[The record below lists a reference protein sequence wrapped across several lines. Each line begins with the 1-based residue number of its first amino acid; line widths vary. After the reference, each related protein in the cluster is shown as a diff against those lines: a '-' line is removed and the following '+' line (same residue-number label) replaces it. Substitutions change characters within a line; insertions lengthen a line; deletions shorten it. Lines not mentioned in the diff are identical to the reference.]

1 MRHGNKINKLS
12 RTASHRKAMLQN
24 MACSL
29 IKHKNINTTVAKAK
43 ALRKF
48 VEPLITR
55 SKNDT
60 QHNRRM
66 AFNYLQDKHAVKEL
80 FTEVADKV
88 GDRPG
93 GYTRVLK
100 LGLRAGDNAEMA
112 MIELIDFN
120 EFYEP
125 KKKKSSSKKK
135 RSRRGGS
142 KSKSAAAETTTE
154 VVEEAVSNEVEPIE
168 AEEVK
173 ENVEASTEVETVEEV
188 VAEAEEVVSNEE
200 ADANESKDSTDAA
213 EGADNTETEENKEDK
228 A

>member
-29 IKHKNINTTVAKAK
+29 IQHKNIRTTVAKAK

-55 SKNDT
+55 SKTDT

-66 AFNYLQDKHAVKEL
+66 AFTYLQDKHAVKEL
-80 FTEVADKV
+80 FTSVADKV

-100 LGLRAGDNAEMA
+100 TGLRAGDNAEMA

-125 KKKKSSSKKK
+125 KTKKDSGKKQ

-142 KSKSAAAETTTE
+142 KSKAADATE
-154 VVEEAVSNEVEPIE
+154 VVESAEVVEAVGTVK
-168 AEEVK
+168 EVK
-173 ENVEASTEVETVEEV
+173 ADTTEDTSSET
-188 VAEAEEVVSNEE
+188 
-200 ADANESKDSTDAA
+200 
-213 EGADNTETEENKEDK
+213 TEETPKAETPKEETDSK
-228 A
+228 E

>member
-1 MRHGNKINKLS
+1 MRHGNRINKLS
-12 RTASHRKAMLQN
+12 RTAPHRKAMLQN

-29 IKHKNINTTVAKAK
+29 IKHKSIKTTVAKAK

-48 VEPLITR
+48 VEPLVTR

-66 AFNYLQDKHAVKEL
+66 AFTYLQDKYAVKEL

-100 LGLRAGDNAEMA
+100 IGLRAGDNAEMA

-125 KKKKSSSKKK
+125 KTKKASGKKK

-142 KSKSAAAETTTE
+142 AKNQAAETKEVE
-154 VVEEAVSNEVEPIE
+154 VVEEVASEVVETAE
-168 AEEVK
+168 AKAEEIVQ
-173 ENVEASTEVETVEEV
+173 EDIETNDDASSEDSDSET
-188 VAEAEEVVSNEE
+188 
-200 ADANESKDSTDAA
+200 
-213 EGADNTETEENKEDK
+213 K